1 MKIKI
6 YLLATLILL
15 LFFILTWSPYA
26 QIDLLVSSEPLNYE
40 FKVNLDSQSEKIF
53 FNLDILPAKI
63 ILPEEKNNFQDYV
76 FLQDLYDENKNQ
88 LLIFKKSDLEKLVEF
103 RIKPLIKKDKRVF
116 NFRADHWQIVVEER
130 DPNLLWANVNILVK
144 EEIIYNYNLKKIRE
158 EMIFE
163 NIKSAQEKLNALPE
177 LKENKISLWP
187 RFLKRL
193 PIFKERIKI
202 SLTGLTKN

>member
-15 LFFILTWSPYA
+15 LFFILTWLPYA
-26 QIDLLVSSEPLNYE
+26 QIDLLVSSETLNYE

-76 FLQDLYDENKNQ
+76 FLQDLDDEKKNKII
-88 LLIFKKSDLEKLVEF
+88 IFKKSDLEKLVEF
-103 RIKPLIKKDKRVF
+103 RIKPLVEKDKRVF
-116 NFRADHWQIVVEER
+116 DFSVNHWQITVKER
-130 DPNLLWANVNILVK
+130 DPNLLWANIIVLVK
-144 EEIIYNYNLKKIRE
+144 EEIIHNYNFEKIKE

-163 NIKSAQEKLNALPE
+163 DTKSAKEKLSTLFG
-177 LKENKISLWP
+177 LKESKIFLWP
-187 RFLKRL
+187 KFLKRL

-202 SLTGLTKN
+202 SLRSQI